1 MRDLVPDGAGFDL
14 GLKFSYKKKKKKK
27 IPFECLFGKKF
38 LKVREFFG
46 GKKFNMFILKIYVID
61 FKYFFSFS
69 FSFFLKLHG
78 ILNNICHDLI
88 GLISIRNS
96 N

>member
-1 MRDLVPDGAGFDL
+1 MRDLVPDGVGFDL
-14 GLKFSYKKKKKKK
+14 GLKFSYPKKKK

-69 FSFFLKLHG
+69 FSFYFFKLHG
-78 ILNNICHDLI
+78 ILNNTCHDLI
-88 GLISIRNS
+88 GLISIGNS